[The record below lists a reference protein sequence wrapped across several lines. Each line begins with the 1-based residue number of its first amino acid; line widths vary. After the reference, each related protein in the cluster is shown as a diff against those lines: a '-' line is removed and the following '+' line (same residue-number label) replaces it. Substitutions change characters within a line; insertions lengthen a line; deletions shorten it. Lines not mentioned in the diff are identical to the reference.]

1 MTSEETETE
10 IKVVVVGQSDVGKTC
25 IVSYLINGKFD
36 NNTTPTLGAAFASKS
51 IQVKNQNVMLQIWDT
66 AGQERFRVFTPMYY
80 RGAQAALVV
89 YSIKDEDSFNE
100 VDYWVRN
107 IRENNG
113 STVSLYLVGNKSDLD
128 YDRTVTEEQGR
139 EKADKINAEFFETSA
154 VTGDGIEVLFDTVAK
169 KYFENNQAYQKD
181 NDLNKANQKSVDVN
195 NTDEKKKSGCC

>member
-80 RGAQAALVV
+80 IGAQAALVV

-113 STVSLYLVGNKSDLD
+113 STVSLYLFGNKSDLD
-128 YDRTVTEEQGR
+128 YD
-139 EKADKINAEFFETSA
+139 
-154 VTGDGIEVLFDTVAK
+154 
-169 KYFENNQAYQKD
+169 
-181 NDLNKANQKSVDVN
+181 
-195 NTDEKKKSGCC
+195 